1 MRRLVFP
8 LALMAC
14 PALACAQDGKSTDRP
29 KLIVAISVDQFSGDL
44 FAEYRQNYRGGLRRL
59 STGVVFPR
67 GYQSHAA
74 TETCPGHSTIL
85 TGSRPARTG
94 IIANNWY
101 NFSALRPDK
110 KIYCAE
116 DESQL
121 GTDSDHFSV
130 SPLHLRVP
138 TLGSRMKAFNPA
150 SRVVSVAGKDRAAV
164 MMGGAGI
171 DATWWLTPAGYS
183 SYAGV
188 NLSPL
193 VAAINRDLLAELGRA
208 RGPMSVPSPCADKM
222 FAVKVGENISV
233 GEGRFARD
241 AKDFSAFR
249 ASPSQDGFTLR
260 LAASLIEEMQLG
272 QRMSTD
278 VISIGLSAN
287 DYVGHRYGT
296 AGPEMCIQQFA
307 LDDALG
313 KFFARLDKDGIDY
326 LVMLTADHGGHDLP
340 ERHRM
345 NAVPME
351 QRASPGLLPAALSD
365 AVAAKTGLK
374 GPLLFGEG
382 VGGDLYMSPTLQPD
396 QRGLV
401 ERETLAIL
409 RKDPQVEIVFTKAE
423 ISAEPAPY
431 GPPESWTLLQEARAS
446 FDPERSGDFLV
457 LLKPRVMS
465 IAIPSQSYTATHGSP
480 WDTDRRVPIL
490 FWRKNIRAMEQ
501 PLGVETVDILPTLAA
516 LVGLPVPASE
526 IDGRCLDLIPGPED
540 SCSVS
545 PQT

>member
-1 MRRLVFP
+1 MRRLVLP

-14 PALACAQDGKSTDRP
+14 PAPICAQDAKPTDRP

-44 FAEYRQNYRGGLRRL
+44 FAEYRQTYRGGLRRL

-101 NFSALRPDK
+101 NFTTARTDK
-110 KIYCAE
+110 KVYCAE
-116 DESQL
+116 DESQP
-121 GTDSDHFSV
+121 GTDSDHYSV

-138 TLGSRMKAFNPA
+138 TLGGRMKAADPG

-164 MMGGAGI
+164 MMGGPGI
-171 DATWWLTPAGYS
+171 DATWWLTPGGYTS
-183 SYAGV
+183 FAGV
-188 NLSPL
+188 NTSPL
-193 VAAINRDLLAELGRA
+193 VTAINRDLLAELGHA
-208 RGPMSVPSPCADKM
+208 GEPMPVPQQCADKM
-222 FAVKVGENISV
+222 FPVKVGENISV

-249 ASPSQDGFTLR
+249 ASPAQDRFTLR

-382 VGGDLYMSPTLQPD
+382 VGGDLYMSPTLQPV
-396 QRGLV
+396 QRDLV

-409 RKDPQVEIVFTKAE
+409 KKDPQVEIVFTKAE
-423 ISAEPAPY
+423 IGAEPAPS

-465 IAIPSQSYTATHGSP
+465 IAIPSQNYTATHGSP

-516 LVGLPVPASE
+516 FVGLPVPAAE

-540 SCSVS
+540 SCTVS
-545 PQT
+545 P